1 MMFHKVTVCPKT
13 GLLFSKY
20 AEVCTFPSQVH
31 SKSMHIGMRMQCIWR
46 LVSAVILGGHE
57 DSRRADRMSLCW
69 FGNEVHA
76 SDFISSAHVD
86 QNHHHKQTSAIMNR
100 Q

>member
-1 MMFHKVTVCPKT
+1 MVFHKVTVCPKA
-13 GLLFSKY
+13 GLLFSKH

-31 SKSMHIGMRMQCIWR
+31 SKSMHTGMCMQCIWR

-57 DSRRADRMSLCW
+57 DSRRADRTSLRW
-69 FGNEVHA
+69 FGNEV
-76 SDFISSAHVD
+76 ISSTHVD
-86 QNHHHKQTSAIMNR
+86 QNHRHKQTSAIMTR